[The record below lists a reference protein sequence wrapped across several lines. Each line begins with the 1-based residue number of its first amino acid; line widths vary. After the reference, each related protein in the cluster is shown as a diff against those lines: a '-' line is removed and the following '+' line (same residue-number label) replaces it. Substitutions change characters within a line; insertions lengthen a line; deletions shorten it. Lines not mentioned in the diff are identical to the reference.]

1 MPEYED
7 PFLRPD
13 FDPDDARP
21 DMPGVK
27 PRPKP
32 PETPDVPD
40 DGLGTS
46 GTISGSE
53 DDLTGT
59 TEDYSQLTCT
69 RCSTDWIDAPSQ
81 DCFQAVSIT
90 ATKTNGNTVYL
101 TSNDGSDG
109 FYIAMK
115 ENSYANMTIGMKISG
130 ASFVGDYIENIPV
143 RLDGGDSINIQVLS
157 TGIQFFELIKDGQQW
172 VSSETIAALNSSF
185 SNFEITITLTE
196 AYYCIVPEP
205 PTELPE
211 VEVTEEQQE
220 AIAGTGEF
228 APVTTEPEPVP
239 STPSWSKEDSWVLI
253 GGLVLIGIGYYLFKS
268 MPGDLDG

>member
-7 PFLRPD
+7 PFLRPG
-13 FDPDDARP
+13 FDYGDDP
-21 DMPGVK
+21 EFEVTPGD
-27 PRPKP
+27 PIDDGS
-32 PETPDVPD
+32 TPDVPD

-69 RCSTDWIDAPSQ
+69 RCSTNWIDAPNQ

-90 ATKTNGNTVYL
+90 ATRTTRNVVLL

-115 ENSYANMTIGMKISG
+115 ENSYANVTIGMKISG

-143 RLDGGDSINIQVLS
+143 RLDGGDSINIQVQS

-196 AYYCIVPEP
+196 AYYCVVPEP
-205 PTELPE
+205 PAELPE

-220 AIAGTGEF
+220 AIAGTGITT
-228 APVTTEPEPVP
+228 PITTEP